1 VGVCSCFV
9 PYSIDRVHEGIRA
22 ATASSWCLWECL
34 GESGGLVGVFWVSL
48 IWELVLLLFFRG
60 LCKELLKGWSSL
72 DSSCFSIETVS
83 GGITNLCEFLAP

>member
-48 IWELVLLLFFRG
+48 IWELVLLLFFQRPVQG
-60 LCKELLKGWSSL
+60 IVERVVIAGQFVLLHRDGVWWHH
-72 DSSCFSIETVS
+72 E
-83 GGITNLCEFLAP
+83 PM

>member
-34 GESGGLVGVFWVSL
+34 GESGGLVGVFLGFSDLGVGAAA
-48 IWELVLLLFFRG
+48 FFSEACARN
-60 LCKELLKGWSSL
+60 C
-72 DSSCFSIETVS
+72 
-83 GGITNLCEFLAP
+83 